1 MINGRPYCAAAPF
14 RRGWRL
20 VDTFATQTGE
30 RKAGIMGHELGGYTW
45 ADVYLI
51 LDGGEPIGDP
61 SPTDLRAVGRT
72 RRDYVLARGGAAKA
86 DVDGRFFGP
95 TPMVFAFD
103 RANAANVAAALVD
116 FELAFPCRGAARHNA
131 PLFTQDGQRKAW
143 TASAIDRTLDGV
155 MVATLTPAERQHKT
169 FLSKRVWLA
178 SALTAN
184 KLKDGEIRALCR
196 WRSTD
201 SIRIYGWM
209 DMAYQAR
216 CREAA
221 CSARFSALN
230 ATSLIPVVEPI
241 RYGTDGAPLLPTAHE
256 VEWSRRRPSRGSRA
270 RGSRAR
276 LAPGGPSVHGSR
288 AFGLHAWFTRQ
299 GGSRP
304 RGSRVHVAHTLG

>member
-1 MINGRPYCAAAPF
+1 
-14 RRGWRL
+14 
-20 VDTFATQTGE
+20 
-30 RKAGIMGHELGGYTW
+30 
-45 ADVYLI
+45 
-51 LDGGEPIGDP
+51 
-61 SPTDLRAVGRT
+61 
-72 RRDYVLARGGAAKA
+72 
-86 DVDGRFFGP
+86 
-95 TPMVFAFD
+95 MVFAFD

-143 TASAIDRTLDGV
+143 TASAIDRALDGV
-155 MVATLTPAERQHKT
+155 MAATLTPAERQHKT

-201 SIRIYGWM
+201 SIRIYGRM